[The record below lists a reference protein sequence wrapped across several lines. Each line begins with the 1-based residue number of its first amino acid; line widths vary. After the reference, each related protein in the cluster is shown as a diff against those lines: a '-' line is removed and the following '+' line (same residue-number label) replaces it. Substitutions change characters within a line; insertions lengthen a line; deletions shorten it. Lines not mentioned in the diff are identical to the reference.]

1 MSGGWTKGPWTIGT
15 DTQPSELCTIHGL
28 PTQPTEDGKGQTWV
42 YIHHPRVIDR
52 EWYWPTPEEKL
63 RSAELIIEAGTVANE
78 TGLTPRQLADQ
89 RAELLEI
96 AKYSLVM
103 MSVLL
108 SRLGA
113 IPMRLIKCFQ
123 KPATQSQRQRHH
135 ERRFFRRN

>member
-96 AKYSLVM
+96 AKIFLGHDERFIV
-103 MSVLL
+103 SVGGNPNAVDQML
-108 SRLGA
+108 SKARDA
-113 IPMRLIKCFQ
+113 IAK
-123 KPATQSQRQRHH
+123 ATAS
-135 ERRFFRRN
+135 